1 MQKDRA
7 CSRRVEDRPCHG
19 ERLIRSALLVDN
31 TTVTSHPTQTLSAT
45 MAEGA
50 SFADF
55 VKQSREKKKNEA
67 IAQQFLGS
75 RGRKANVPGAGPGA
89 GNGRAKAG
97 KPDLLSRMSGSG
109 VQKRSSSAKP
119 ALPTNIDG
127 KWQHD
132 LHKLNNPNGPPP
144 KRLNRTVSASQVD
157 RNTRTFDK
165 FASSIGRNAQNGRLN
180 NNNDGPQLSIK
191 GAASTGPHT
200 LIASNFASGTTAQ
213 DIESVMGTVGGDLLS
228 CRVVVPTPTV
238 MAELTFATRDG
249 ADNVIATFNNKKV
262 CFPLLDL
269 CPGASN

>member
-1 MQKDRA
+1 
-7 CSRRVEDRPCHG
+7 
-19 ERLIRSALLVDN
+19 
-31 TTVTSHPTQTLSAT
+31 

-55 VKQSREKKKNEA
+55 VKEAREKKKNEA
-67 IAQQFLGS
+67 LAQQFLGS
-75 RGRKANVPGAGPGA
+75 RGRKANVAGAGA
-89 GNGRAKAG
+89 GNGRPKAA

-109 VQKRSSSAKP
+109 IQKRSSSAKP
-119 ALPTNIDG
+119 AASANIDG

-165 FASSIGRNAQNGRLN
+165 FANTLGRNAQNGRLN
-180 NNNDGPQLSIK
+180 NDGAQLSIK
-191 GAASTGPHT
+191 GAASTTGPVT
-200 LIASNFASGTTAQ
+200 LIASNFASGTTAM
-213 DIESVMGTVGGDLLS
+213 DIESVMGQVGGELLS
-228 CRVVVPTPTV
+228 CRVVVPQPTV

-262 CFPLLDL
+262 GFPQSKSV
-269 CPGASN
+269 PGRMSLTSS